1 MKLKELLKEAN
12 HKYEQAES
20 SVFVNIENIF
30 KNNKKEIEETLGKK
44 FSNVKE
50 LEDYITFDMQDE
62 KEIYFLASLIK

>member
-20 SVFVNIENIF
+20 TVFANIEKIF
-30 KNNKKEIEETLGKK
+30 KNNKKEIENTLGKK

-50 LEDYITFDMQDE
+50 LEDYITFDMQNE